1 LQLNLKTVDAYQ
13 TTDANKI
20 DPIEVDGVTYAI
32 IEDRFI
38 KAKYLK

>member
-1 LQLNLKTVDAYQ
+1 LQFAGNLVDAYQ
-13 TTDANKI
+13 TQMQVKI